1 MYSMDTWVTVYTK
14 RGTTLDHYYGLMPM
28 VHLNTKMYHMIA
40 YGDPSAAKPYIYIR
54 DNPY

>member
-1 MYSMDTWVTVYTK
+1 MATVYTK

-28 VHLNTKMYHMIA
+28 VHLNTKMYHMVD
-40 YGDPSAAKPYIYIR
+40 YGDPADAKPYVYIR